1 MTCFDDGVNSRISHW
16 IFFSGKDTQ
25 LLRGT
30 LQIGDNSWTSFEVD
44 KVGIQYFV
52 I

>member
-1 MTCFDDGVNSRISHW
+1 MMGLILEFHTGY
-16 IFFSGKDTQ
+16 FSQAKIHNFGETF
-25 LLRGT
+25 
-30 LQIGDNSWTSFEVD
+30 LQIEDNSWTSFEVD